1 MELAKLDLITG
12 ISFYLKTKNAV
23 MKNSTKGS
31 ESNKNEI
38 RRDLQDGSKGKDLS
52 YLNEMPQ
59 MGGYEGVKAGSP
71 PAKDD
76 KRSHHKKNMA
86 DES

>member
-1 MELAKLDLITG
+1 
-12 ISFYLKTKNAV
+12 
-23 MKNSTKGS
+23 MKNSGNNN
-31 ESNKNEI
+31 ESNRRPSHEKTES

-59 MGGYEGVKAGSP
+59 MGGYEGVKAGAP
-71 PAKDD
+71 PPKEKASRTKN
-76 KRSHHKKNMA
+76 NMA